1 MNKQQHQ
8 NQKTAPTMAEL
19 RHKNNAHANLLK
31 RSSPLYLKSLSSQV
45 IDSLGQT
52 ARFKVLNSGYLTGFY
67 VTMTIV
73 TPIGVAAAT
82 LSPRGLYAAINRI
95 RFTDY
100 AQVDRLNLSGYQ
112 LFVRNTVNA
121 LHPHLA
127 GMALASGADQSASLA
142 VPGMTVG
149 YTNPTINLTVGT
161 RTEKVTFYVPV
172 ARNAQRGDL
181 RGMIDA
187 ENVEGEAYLNIELA
201 SLLYANGNDDY
212 MFNGAATTTATL
224 TSATFDVVQEFYY
237 PQKIQGVLPRPLLDM
252 KTVYELAGAQRT
264 TDNLSA
270 GADKIINVMNNRSI
284 RRVYVNY
291 QNNGVLG
298 GSSGNE
304 LDRLKFLIGGSNY
317 IQDVTE
323 EQKCFMQRQDMGH
336 DLPKGSYY
344 FEFDHGLETS
354 SYGIAQL
361 AVQPGGT
368 LVSPY
373 VETCFENLYTIGAPL
388 SAVAV

>member
-1 MNKQQHQ
+1 MKQKTQ
-8 NQKTAPTMAEL
+8 NAKTAPTMAEL
-19 RHKNNAHANLLK
+19 RQKNNAHANLLK
-31 RSSPLYLKSLSSQV
+31 RSSPLYRKALSSQV
-45 IDSLGQT
+45 LTSLGQT

-67 VTMTIV
+67 VTMSIV
-73 TPIGVAAAT
+73 TSIGTAAAT
-82 LSPRGLYAAINRI
+82 LSPRGIYAAINRL

-100 AQVDRLNLSGYQ
+100 AQVDRLNLSGFQ
-112 LFVRNTVNA
+112 LFVRNSVVSSA
-121 LHPHLA
+121 GGLA
-127 GMALASGADQSASLA
+127 GMTQTPSALSTSISSAGITSGF
-142 VPGMTVG
+142 
-149 YTNPTINLTVGT
+149 TNPTIDLTVGT

-172 ARNAQRGDL
+172 AKDIRRGDL

-201 SLLYANGNDDY
+201 SLLYANGSDDY

-291 QNNGVLG
+291 QNNGILG
-298 GSSGNE
+298 GSAGNE
-304 LDRLKFLIGGSNY
+304 LSRLKFLIGGSNY

-323 EQKCFMQRQDMGH
+323 QQQQFIQLQDIGVT
-336 DLPKGSYY
+336 LPKGSYY

-368 LVSPY
+368 LVNPY